1 MGCNRIYFDINV
13 YIGGS
18 VYYCSLFQ
26 YSSPATQSNAASF
39 HIWIANKGLCSQE
52 CYQQYETLTIH
63 TKISSSLP
71 LRGMKQNGYNSQL

>member
-1 MGCNRIYFDINV
+1 MFYTGC
-13 YIGGS
+13 S

-39 HIWIANKGLCSQE
+39 HIWFTNKGLCSQE

-63 TKISSSLP
+63 CASSLEEYVMAQDTQDR
-71 LRGMKQNGYNSQL
+71 LLS